1 MSREDWIAEARQ
13 VYMHAQLSSKQQ
25 AIEIIADQLN
35 MTHAIGYRDGFRTAE
50 EQMGDELPKNHRLS
64 E

>member
-13 VYMHAQLSSKQQ
+13 IYMHARLSSKQH

-35 MTHAIGYRDGFRTAE
+35 MTHAIGYRDGFNKAKGRDERT
-50 EQMGDELPKNHRLS
+50 G
-64 E
+64 